1 MTQREQD
8 RQGLFSAYSGPLCSK
23 ITYTNMYDSWCHFF
37 TSTSDDLFWPS
48 SSKVM
53 TFLVNVLH
61 TTITTHHC
69 HPLRVFR

>member
-37 TSTSDDLFWPS
+37 YLN
-48 SSKVM
+48 K
-53 TFLVNVLH
+53 
-61 TTITTHHC
+61 
-69 HPLRVFR
+69 